1 MSVELIVT
9 VDVVGPMIVIVHVHG
24 NDAVIVIRPVD
35 GGCATANKLTRLV
48 AMQTKMIDP

>member
-1 MSVELIVT
+1 VIVP
-9 VDVVGPMIVIVHVHG
+9 VDVIDTVSLAVHVHG